1 MQENTEVLTN
11 TIFDNVDYL
20 LIATDT
26 GGIITKF
33 NKAAERFLG
42 YSAEELVGISTPA
55 VFHLGSEVVERA
67 EILSVQLNRP
77 VKPGFEVFVAKT
89 DLGLAN
95 EHEWTYITKEGL
107 HKPVLLTVTALRN
120 NEDEITGYIGVAK
133 DISQSKRIAED
144 LQSSQNRLNEAQ
156 RIANIGSWSLDH
168 STGDLLWSDQIYSIF
183 ELDPLTFS
191 PSYEGFLNSIHPDDV
206 EKVQTS
212 FSNALENKSTYNI
225 EHRLLMKDGRI
236 KHVIERGETL
246 YSDNGEAALTQG
258 TVQDITELK
267 LVQQNLIKAKEDA
280 ESANRSKSRFLAN
293 MSHEIRTPLNGIM
306 GFIELLQRQETDPKK
321 IDYLDIIQNSSK
333 SLLVVINDIL
343 DLSKIEGGNMQIETI
358 DFDLEQDLHELFSF
372 FKSIADTNNIRL
384 NFEYPSALTTH
395 VHTDP
400 LRLKQVL
407 SNLISNAIKF
417 SPQDSAV
424 TITLHREGEI
434 IHISIQDE
442 GIGISEEAQ
451 QRIFNP
457 FEQAEIS
464 TTRNYGGTGLGLS
477 ISKKLI
483 ELLGGEIQ
491 VESRLGEGSRFSFS
505 LLAPEVSTQE
515 EQNSLN
521 ETPALQGHLLVA
533 EDNKTNQ
540 MLISI
545 LLDELKLT
553 YTIVEDGQEA
563 FEAFKRDQDYDLI
576 LMDINMPRT
585 NGIEATQ
592 LIRQSGEPNQQIP
605 IIALTANV
613 MKEDVDEYLRLG
625 MNDHLSKPIDSD
637 RLGKLL
643 ASYL

>member
-168 STGDLLWSDQIYSIF
+168 NTGDLLWSDQIYSIF

-358 DFDLEQDLHELFSF
+358 DFNLEQDLHELLSF
-372 FKSIADTNNIRL
+372 FRSIADTNNIRL
-384 NFEYPSALTTH
+384 NFEYPSALSTH

-434 IHISIQDE
+434 IHMSIQDE